1 MWSNVVVAVLGLCK
15 TRRAARRERARLP
28 LCRIR
33 SPGACGRGEVA
44 AMTLNPTS
52 ESTTRRLLGV
62 SLGDDA

>member
-44 AMTLNPTS
+44 AMILNPAS
-52 ESTTRRLLGV
+52 ESTRRLLDV